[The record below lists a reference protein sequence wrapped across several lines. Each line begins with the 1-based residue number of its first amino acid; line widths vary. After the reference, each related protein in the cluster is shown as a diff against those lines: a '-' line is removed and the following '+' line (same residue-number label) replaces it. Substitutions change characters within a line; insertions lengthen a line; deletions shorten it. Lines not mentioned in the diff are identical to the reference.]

1 MIKQRR
7 YNDELVK
14 LQLAIRREMLSQLF
28 HLDGTRLAPILE
40 REAVVAKML
49 NQLVEATKD
58 TADALFFTNYQLV
71 VRALYHL
78 LRGAH
83 QELHAD
89 AGADAQ
95 FKAVRAN
102 LRRIQFASVRYP
114 EPFRVQLLNFVAL
127 CTPSSDE
134 IVEVEEVAQAFC
146 QLAFPTIYT
155 LEKDPLAEF
164 KQQWTREATSEAPE
178 PEESP
183 LLLAV
188 ELLVE
193 DEPWASPQVLRP
205 AETYS
210 VRGTLK
216 PNRWPS
222 GYDRLVLKPLS
233 TTSGA
238 LYDLEIQEIRVRPT
252 AAQYEITGHIAFKF
266 PQSNVDDTMAI
277 RLMAYYENA
286 QGTRLIPTILGY
298 DQLVAQVH
306 DPALSHFPTGF
317 RALNQAVFTITQTIR
332 KQLPDLDLQELG
344 NFVRLLSGIVNYQ
357 GFCLQHGVYKGR
369 DSVSED
375 EFRDDLIQHLVGRP
389 YIGEHVIKEG
399 HLAGGR
405 VEISFH
411 GIIAELKVE
420 KTIADRGKL
429 LKKYGKQAAAYA
441 AANTKRL
448 SIVSVLD
455 LTKKPQAPAPPQ
467 NNILLGTP
475 DMHGFAETEP
485 AFPARQVL
493 VVIDGNTKK
502 PSDYS

>member
-1 MIKQRR
+1 MLKQRR
-7 YNDELVK
+7 YHDEIVK
-14 LQLAIRREMLSQLF
+14 LQLTVRREMLRQLF
-28 HLDGTRLAPILE
+28 HLDGTRLAPVLE
-40 REAVVAKML
+40 QETEVAKML
-49 NQLVEATKD
+49 SQLVEATKD

-89 AGADAQ
+89 ANADTQ

-114 EPFRVQLLNFVAL
+114 EPFRVQLLDFVAL
-127 CTPSSDE
+127 CTPSDNGV
-134 IVEVEEVAQAFC
+134 VEVEEVARAFC
-146 QLAFPTIYT
+146 QLAFPTIYA
-155 LEKDPLAEF
+155 LETDPLAAL
-164 KQQWTREATSEAPE
+164 KQQWTKKEANEALGPAE
-178 PEESP
+178 PP

-188 ELLVE
+188 EFLVG
-193 DEPWASPQVLRP
+193 DEPWANPQVLRP
-205 AETYS
+205 AETYA

-216 PNRWPS
+216 PNRWPT
-222 GYDRLVLKPLS
+222 GYDQLVLKPLS

-238 LYDLEIQEIRVRPT
+238 FYDLELPEVRVLPT
-252 AAQYEITGHIAFKF
+252 ATQYQLTGHIAFKF
-266 PQSNVDDTMAI
+266 PQSNVEDTMAI
-277 RLMAYYENA
+277 RLLAYYENA
-286 QGTRLIPTILGY
+286 QGARLVPTIVGY
-298 DQLVAQVH
+298 DQLVASVL
-306 DPALSHFPTGF
+306 DPAFGYLPTGF
-317 RALNQAVFTITQTIR
+317 QALNQAVFTIIQAIR
-332 KQLPDLDLQELG
+332 KQLPDLDPQELG
-344 NFVRLLSGIVNYQ
+344 NFVRLLSGIANYQ
-357 GFCLQHGVYKGR
+357 GHCLQQGVYKER

-375 EFRDDLIQHLVGRP
+375 EFRDELIRHLVGLP

-411 GIIAELKVE
+411 GVIAELKVE
-420 KTIADRGKL
+420 KTTADRGKL

-455 LTKKPQAPAPPQ
+455 LTKKLQAPAPPQ

-493 VVIDGNTKK
+493 VVIDGNTRK